1 VIPPRGSGEFVSH
14 MEDVLDVYCRPYD
27 PRYPVVCLDESSKEL
42 HADVHAPLPMEPGK
56 PERIDDHYQRQGTVN
71 LFLACEPLRGW
82 RQIRITERRT
92 KVDWAHFVRELVQVH
107 YPEAEK
113 IVLVMDNLN
122 THRPASLYEAF
133 APAEAKR
140 IWDRLE
146 LHYTPKHGSWLNIA
160 ECEFSVLSRQCT
172 DRRFPDAQALNT
184 AVAAWQ
190 TERNADTT
198 TVNWRFTTQ
207 DARIRLKHLYPI
219 LHD

>member
-1 VIPPRGSGEFVSH
+1 

-56 PERIDDHYQRQGTVN
+56 PERIDDHYRRQGTVN

-82 RQIRITERRT
+82 RQIKLTQRRT
-92 KVDWAHFVRELVQVH
+92 KVDWAHFVRELVEVH

-122 THRPASLYEAF
+122 THRPASLYDAF

-172 DRRFPDAQALNT
+172 NRRIADADLLQAEVTAWQAERNGNT
-184 AVAAWQ
+184 A
-190 TERNADTT
+190 
-198 TVNWRFTTQ
+198 TVDWRFTTE
-207 DARIRLKHLYPI
+207 DARIRLKHLYPKI
-219 LHD
+219 DG